1 MLGRNIAADGNA
13 TERTERGRKEGKKER
28 LTREGGEGRGFRGR
42 RSIRSLLRHSTIA
55 TIGGSTLRSVREIEG
70 GREEI
75 VKSFSAMTK
84 TLRTSGRRSHSQQ
97 PARRLRR

>member
-13 TERTERGRKEGKKER
+13 TERTEEGRKGKKER
-28 LTREGGEGRGFRGR
+28 LTREGRGFRGR

-70 GREEI
+70 G
-75 VKSFSAMTK
+75 K
-84 TLRTSGRRSHSQQ
+84 RS
-97 PARRLRR
+97 